1 MSKQQKELHE
11 KVHVGIGGYIALV
24 LAVLFFSGIFQDAEG
39 PIAAFDFSNL
49 CGAFGNLGTLTEGS
63 GTLAENFRGTGGS
76 GARDGFLFAITLL
89 PPVMFALGVV
99 KIVENYGGLRAAQNL
114 LTPIL
119 RPLMGIPGICGLS
132 MIASLQSTD
141 ACASMTRRLVETGD
155 LTEKERIIYCGFQ
168 FSGGGILTNYFS
180 SGAALFPFLVDV
192 SISIPLLLVF
202 IFKIFG
208 TNLMRLYV
216 NKVLKMP

>member
-24 LAVLFFSGIFQDAEG
+24 LAVLFFSGLFQDAEG

>member
-1 MSKQQKELHE
+1 MRKQQKEFHE
-11 KVHVGIGGYIALV
+11 KGHVGIGGYIALV

-49 CGAFGNLGTLTEGS
+49 CGAFGNLGSLTEGA

-155 LTEKERIIYCGFQ
+155 LTEKERIIYCAFQ

-180 SGAALFPFLVDV
+180 SGAALFPFLVNV

-202 IFKIFG
+202 IFKVIG
-208 TNLMRLYV
+208 TNMMRLYV
-216 NKVLKMP
+216 NKVLKLT